1 MTTRSN
7 TALKA
12 ALVTNRGVAVDA
24 DARLVVA
31 DDGNDA
37 TNGFATGQDPV
48 LRFAYTYKTT
58 SDTSTFFVGFRVKDA
73 TDFTPGVGVTVTRDG
88 SVATAAFNNTWT
100 VTTDIVEGDGVVYVA
115 IKPTNLDT
123 INGGI
128 EVAVDLNDG
137 ETVVLNDL
145 RYDTFG

>member
-1 MTTRSN
+1 MSTRSN
-7 TALKA
+7 TAIKA
-12 ALVTNRGVAVDA
+12 ALLTNRGVAVDA
-24 DARLVVA
+24 DARLIVA
-31 DDGNDA
+31 DDGNA
-37 TNGFATGQDPV
+37 TDTGFANGQDPC

-73 TDFTPGVGVTVTRDG
+73 TDFNPGVGVTVTRDG
-88 SVATAAFNNTWT
+88 SAAAAAFTNTWIGT
-100 VTTDIVEGDGVVYVA
+100 VDVVDGDGVVYVA

-123 INGGI
+123 IDGGI

-145 RYDTFG
+145 RYDTFS